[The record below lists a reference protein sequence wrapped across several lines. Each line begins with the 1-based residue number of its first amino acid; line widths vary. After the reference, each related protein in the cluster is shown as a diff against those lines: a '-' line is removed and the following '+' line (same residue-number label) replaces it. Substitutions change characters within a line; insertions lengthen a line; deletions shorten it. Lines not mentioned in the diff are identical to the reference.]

1 VVGLPLPKAALSA
14 FSGFCVEVAVNR
26 RRCGW
31 ADAPQRRA
39 VYKEAMWVPPPEL
52 EVVIRGNRCLHNR
65 IIKKCPDCSNCGHGK
80 IKQNCGICNDCGHGK
95 VKANCKICGGCE
107 HGKVKKNC
115 RDCKGGEVGPVY
127 FEDWPSSKDG
137 CK

>member
-1 VVGLPLPKAALSA
+1 MVSLQSSPL
-14 FSGFCVEVAVNR
+14 GFLF
-26 RRCGW
+26 
-31 ADAPQRRA
+31 A
-39 VYKEAMWVPPPEL
+39 VYKAAMLEYKDSKWILSPKL
-52 EVVIRGNRCLHNR
+52 EVVIRGNRCPHNR

-115 RDCKGGEVGPVY
+115 RDCKGCEVGPVY